1 MVAKD
6 EGDRMS
12 SQFTLDGVGNEGS
25 GNGEFCCP
33 HDVTVL
39 GLSGEV
45 AVVDVSNNCVQ
56 IFDSSEGN
64 YKLQFGSYGARN
76 VIIKWPDVDTALE
89 FYNSENYKEA
99 MSHGVKDPRNPWV
112 SIEINEFHG
121 LIRAPRTRG
130 IHRFQLKSMKFHKIL
145 LESIEFY

>member
-64 YKLQFGSYGARN
+64 YKLQFGSYGT
-76 VIIKWPDVDTALE
+76 IKADTCSAI
-89 FYNSENYKEA
+89 NGPSA
-99 MSHGVKDPRNPWV
+99 ITSDAHGTLQVLSPEGR
-112 SIEINEFHG
+112 H
-121 LIRAPRTRG
+121 LYTRTRTSG
-130 IHRFQLKSMKFHKIL
+130 WDMA
-145 LESIEFY
+145 